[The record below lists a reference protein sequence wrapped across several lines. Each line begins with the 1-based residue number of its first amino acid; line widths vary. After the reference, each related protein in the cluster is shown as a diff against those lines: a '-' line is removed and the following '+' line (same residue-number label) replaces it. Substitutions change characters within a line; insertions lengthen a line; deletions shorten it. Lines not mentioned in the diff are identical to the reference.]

1 MKVGFILLK
10 CPNTVQ
16 IQNMKMDIEVKAS
29 TKTLDKPKY
38 SAYDHIVFWTCL
50 FPPDS

>member
-16 IQNMKMDIEVKAS
+16 IQNMKMDIEIEASSKA
-29 TKTLDKPKY
+29 LDKGNRACF
-38 SAYDHIVFWTCL
+38 S
-50 FPPDS
+50 S